1 MKQIT
6 QISALIAIIVAGLIT
21 YNATYIVTE
30 TEQVLITQF
39 GKPVGDAVTDAGLH
53 FKMPFIQDTNVMDK
67 RILNWDGR
75 PNEMSTKEKT
85 YIVVDT
91 YGRWRISDAKQYF
104 LRLSNE
110 RSALSRIDNILGSET
125 RSAIANHELIEMIR
139 TDKDRKPEDAA
150 AIEGAI
156 GKLGTIQKG
165 RSKIEDEILASAAP
179 KLVEFGIE
187 LLDVR
192 FKRINYN
199 ESVRRQIYER
209 MISERQQIAERYR
222 SEGAGEAAKITGSR
236 ERELQKIESEAYRSV
251 QEIRGA
257 ADARA
262 TEIYANAYNQSP
274 EAIKFYEFKMS
285 MEGYKS
291 ILSSDTTMVL
301 TTESDLFKYLKQAEF

>member
-1 MKQIT
+1 MKQLT
-6 QISALIAIIVAGLIT
+6 QILSLALLVLGGIIT
-21 YNATYIVTE
+21 YNAAYIVKE

-39 GKPVGDAVTDAGLH
+39 GKPVGDPIIEAGLH
-53 FKMPFIQDTNVMDK
+53 FKIPFIQETNIMDK

-91 YGRWRISDAKQYF
+91 YGRWRIADAKQYF

-139 TDKDRKPEDAA
+139 TNKDREPKDLA

-156 GKLGTIQKG
+156 GKLEPIQKG
-165 RSKIEDEILASAAP
+165 RSKIEDEILANAAP

-187 LLDVR
+187 LLDVK

-236 ERELQKIESEAYRSV
+236 ERELQKIESESYRSV

-257 ADARA
+257 ADALA
-262 TEIYANAYNQSP
+262 TEIYADAYNQSP
-274 EAIKFYEFKMS
+274 EAVKFYEFKMS

-291 ILSSDTTMVL
+291 ILSDDTTMIL
-301 TTESDLFKYLKQAEF
+301 TTDSDLFKFLKSSDF